1 VSGLSP
7 ALRGRLQQ
15 LGLLAF
21 DVDGVLTDG
30 TLHYGAQGEVHK
42 SFDVRDGLGLQ
53 LLQRDGVEV
62 AVVSTRSS
70 GALAQRVA
78 DLGIRH
84 FLPGADEKA
93 AAVLALARELGVPP
107 EDIGYAGDDLP
118 DLEVFRL
125 VGLRIAVADAHPR
138 VRESADWVTRASG
151 GRGAVRE
158 VADAVLEARARAPH
172 RRAEA
177 VAFNVVI
184 PARYASTRLPGKPLR
199 ALGGEPLV
207 GHVWRRGVESGAQQ
221 VVVATDD
228 ERVSAAVQALGGMA
242 ISTSPDHPSGTD
254 RAAEVAE
261 RLGWPDDAIVVNLQ
275 GDEPFMEGAL
285 LRRVASNLELRPD
298 VGIATLATPIRD
310 AAELFDPNVVK
321 VVRDESGR
329 ALYFSR
335 APIPWV
341 RGLFG
346 RSGPQRALPPGVPF
360 LRHLGLYAY
369 RAGALRRLQREK
381 PRPYET
387 AESLEQLRA
396 LSIGIAIHVDE
407 IEHALPRGVDTE
419 DDLLRAEEEL
429 ARRAR

>member
-1 VSGLSP
+1 VFDLSP
-7 ALRGRLQQ
+7 ALRGRLRQ

-30 TLHYGAQGEVHK
+30 TLHYGGEGEVHK
-42 SFDVRDGLGLQ
+42 SFNVRDGLGLQ
-53 LLQRDGVEV
+53 LLQRDGLEV
-62 AVVSTRSS
+62 AIVSARASR
-70 GALAQRVA
+70 ALAQRVA

-84 FLPGADEKA
+84 FLPGSDDKA
-93 AAVLALARELGVPP
+93 AAVCALARELGIPV
-107 EDIGYAGDDLP
+107 ENIGYAGDDLP
-118 DLEVFRL
+118 DLEVFRR
-125 VGLRIAVADAHPR
+125 VGLRIAVADADAR
-138 VRESADWVTRASG
+138 VKESADWVTRAQG

-158 VADAVLEARARAPH
+158 IADAVLEARARAPH
-172 RRAEA
+172 RGADA

-184 PARYASTRLPGKPLR
+184 PARYAASRLPGKPLR

-207 GHVWRRGVESGAQQ
+207 AHVWRRGVESGAQR

-228 ERVSAAVQALGGMA
+228 ERVSTAVRALGGVA
-242 ISTSPDHPSGTD
+242 LSTSPAHPSGTD

-285 LRRVASNLELRPD
+285 LRRVASNLDSRPD

-310 AAELFDPNVVK
+310 ADELFDPNVVK

-341 RGLFG
+341 RGVFG
-346 RSGPQRALPPGVPF
+346 RNGAKPALAPGVPF

-396 LSIGIAIHVDE
+396 LSVGIAIHVDE
-407 IEHALPRGVDTE
+407 IEHLLPRGVDTE